1 MKLAIIG
8 GSLLNQPANF
18 TRIAEDQIKTPF
30 GTPSDTFISG
40 TIAAPPSLLHAEYD
54 PHGRGECGKSK
65 EQFSARPSMDIN
77 DVELVFLNRHGRL
90 HHLAPHQIN
99 YRANMFA
106 LKILEVTHVIALTA
120 VGGISDN
127 MPPMK
132 WVVPDQII
140 DYTYGRMQTYNDGNE
155 SEVKHIDFS
164 YPFDDLL
171 RDKLITALDKES
183 CSYETQAT
191 YGVTQGPRLE
201 TIAEIKRMQRDGCDI
216 VGMTAMPEAALA
228 RELEIDYA
236 TLSLVVNWAAG
247 KGVSSTQQAEVIS
260 MDEIKQRI
268 VDGNEII
275 EKLISNVV
283 TLLE

>member
-8 GSLLNQPANF
+8 GSLFNEPGNF
-18 TRIAEDQIKTPF
+18 TRLTEDQIKTPF
-30 GTPSDTFISG
+30 GTPSDAFISG
-40 TIAAPPSLLHAEYD
+40 T
-54 PHGRGECGKSK
+54 
-65 EQFSARPSMDIN
+65 IN
-77 DVELVFLNRHGRL
+77 DVELVFLNRHGRS

-106 LKILEVTHVIALTA
+106 LKILEVTHIIAVTA
-120 VGGISDN
+120 VGGISEN
-127 MPPMK
+127 MSPMN

-164 YPFDDLL
+164 YPFDDFL
-171 RDKLITALDKES
+171 RDKLTSALDKEA
-183 CSYETQAT
+183 CVYETSAT
-191 YGVTQGPRLE
+191 YGATQGPRLE
-201 TIAEIKRMQRDGCDI
+201 TAAEIKRMQRDGCDI

-228 RELEIDYA
+228 RELEMDYA

-247 KGVSSTQQAEVIS
+247 KGVASTQLAEVIS

-275 EKLISNVV
+275 EKLINNLVQ
-283 TLLE
+283 LFD